1 MDMEIKEIALRG
13 QSIAAAVLYENEA
26 KGIAVYAAM
35 RMDSREDDMA
45 PVPQFVIFMETD
57 AEEGPK
63 CVLYGNFALCKRK
76 MASELENRLLDLKAS
91 EVYALKDLFRE
102 AAKTLKASD
111 FEVRDDSNPES
122 MSVPQLLDKLADED
136 VEVKTVDGQD
146 YYTLDNNAF
155 KALAG
160 KNSLRL
166 KKVLRAQGL
175 LLCNGDRYDYRETGS
190 SSGKLYIVCNKGV
203 TANG

>member
-1 MDMEIKEIALRG
+1 MNIKEITLRG

-45 PVPQFVIFMETD
+45 SVPQFVIFMETD

-76 MASELENRLLDLKAS
+76 MTSELENRLLDLKAS
-91 EVYALKDLFRE
+91 EVYALKDSFRE

-122 MSVPQLLDKLADED
+122 MSVPQLLDKLADKD

-146 YYTLDNNAF
+146 YYTLDSNAF

-160 KNSLRL
+160 EKSLSL
-166 KKVLRAQGL
+166 KKVLKAQGL

-190 SSGKLYIVCNKGV
+190 SSGKLYIVWNKGV

>member
-1 MDMEIKEIALRG
+1 MNIKEITLRG
-13 QSIAAAVLYENEA
+13 QSIAAAVLYENE
-26 KGIAVYAAM
+26 KEGVSVYAAM
-35 RMDSREDDMA
+35 RMDSRDDDMA
-45 PVPQFVIFMETD
+45 PMPQFVIFMETS

-63 CVLYGNFALCKRK
+63 CVMYGSLKQCWDK
-76 MASELENRLLDLKAS
+76 MRSELENRLLMAFEISAIMDS
-91 EVYALKDLFRE
+91 FRD
-102 AAKTLKASD
+102 AVKTLKPSD
-111 FEVRDDSNPES
+111 FELRDDNNPES

-146 YYTLDNNAF
+146 YYVLDNSAF

-160 KNSLRL
+160 KNSLSL
-166 KKVLRAQGL
+166 KKALKAQGL

>member
-45 PVPQFVIFMETD
+45 PMPQFVIFMETS

-63 CVLYGNFALCKRK
+63 CVTYGSLKQCWDK
-76 MASELENRLLDLKAS
+76 MRSELENRLLMAFEISAIKDSFRDAS
-91 EVYALKDLFRE
+91 KILE
-102 AAKTLKASD
+102 ASN
-111 FEVRDDSNPES
+111 FEIRDDNNPGC
-122 MSVPQLLDKLADED
+122 MSVPQLLDKLTDEGP
-136 VEVKTVDGQD
+136 EVKTVDGQD
-146 YYTLDNNAF
+146 YYVLDNSAF

-160 KNSLRL
+160 KNSLSL
-166 KKVLRAQGL
+166 KKALKAQGL

>member
-1 MDMEIKEIALRG
+1 MNIKEITLRG

-45 PVPQFVIFMETD
+45 SVPQFVIFMETD

-76 MASELENRLLDLKAS
+76 MAGELENRLLDLKAS

-102 AAKTLKASD
+102 AAKTLKSSD

-166 KKVLRAQGL
+166 KKALRAQGL

-203 TANG
+203 MANG

>member
-1 MDMEIKEIALRG
+1 MNIKEITLRG

-45 PVPQFVIFMETD
+45 SVPQFVIFMETD

-76 MASELENRLLDLKAS
+76 MTSELENRLLDLKAS
-91 EVYALKDLFRE
+91 EVYALKDSFRE

-122 MSVPQLLDKLADED
+122 MSVPQLLDKLADKD

-146 YYTLDNNAF
+146 YYTLDSNAF

-160 KNSLRL
+160 EKSLSL
-166 KKVLRAQGL
+166 KKVLKAQGL

>member
-1 MDMEIKEIALRG
+1 MNIKEITLRG

-45 PVPQFVIFMETD
+45 SVPQFVIFMETD

-76 MASELENRLLDLKAS
+76 MVSELENRLLDLKAS
-91 EVYALKDLFRE
+91 EVYALKDSFRE

-122 MSVPQLLDKLADED
+122 MSIPQLLDKLADED

-160 KNSLRL
+160 KNSLSL
-166 KKVLRAQGL
+166 KKALKAQGL

>member
-1 MDMEIKEIALRG
+1 MNIKEISLRG

-45 PVPQFVIFMETD
+45 SVPQFVIFMETD

-76 MASELENRLLDLKAS
+76 MAGELENRLLDLKAS

-102 AAKTLKASD
+102 AAKTLKSSD

-166 KKVLRAQGL
+166 KKALRAQGL

-203 TANG
+203 MANG

>member
-1 MDMEIKEIALRG
+1 MNIKEISLRG

-26 KGIAVYAAM
+26 KGVSVYAAM

-45 PVPQFVIFMETD
+45 PMPQFVILMETE
-57 AEEGPK
+57 AGPK
-63 CVLYGNFALCKRK
+63 CVMYGNLAHCNRK
-76 MASELENRLLDLKAS
+76 KICTELGNRLLNLKAF
-91 EVYALKDLFRE
+91 EVFAIADSFRE
-102 AAKTLKASD
+102 AAKILEASD
-111 FEVRDDSNPES
+111 FEIRDDNNPES

-146 YYTLDNNAF
+146 YYTLDNGAF
-155 KALAG
+155 KAIAG

-166 KKVLRAQGL
+166 KKALKAKGL
-175 LLCNGDRYDYRETGS
+175 LLCNGDRYDYRETGA
-190 SSGKLYIVCNKGV
+190 SSGKLYVLCNKGV

>member
-1 MDMEIKEIALRG
+1 MNIKEITLRG

-45 PVPQFVIFMETD
+45 SVPQFVIFMETD

-76 MASELENRLLDLKAS
+76 MTSELENRLLDLKAS
-91 EVYALKDLFRE
+91 EVYALKDSFRE
-102 AAKTLKASD
+102 AAKPLKASD

-122 MSVPQLLDKLADED
+122 MSVPQLLDKLADKD

-146 YYTLDNNAF
+146 YYTLDSNAF

-160 KNSLRL
+160 EKSLSL
-166 KKVLRAQGL
+166 KKVLKAQGL

>member
-1 MDMEIKEIALRG
+1 MNIKEITLRG

-45 PVPQFVIFMETD
+45 SVPQFVIFMETD

-76 MASELENRLLDLKAS
+76 MTSELENRLLDLKAS
-91 EVYALKDLFRE
+91 EVYALKDSFRE

-122 MSVPQLLDKLADED
+122 MSVPQLLDKLADKD

-146 YYTLDNNAF
+146 YYTLDSNAF

-160 KNSLRL
+160 EKSLSL
-166 KKVLRAQGL
+166 KKVLKAQGL
-175 LLCNGDRYDYRETGS
+175 LLCNGDLYDYRETGS

>member
-1 MDMEIKEIALRG
+1 MNIKEITLRG

-26 KGIAVYAAM
+26 KGVAVYAAM

-45 PVPQFVIFMETD
+45 PVPQFVIFMEMS

-91 EVYALKDLFRE
+91 EVYAIKDSFRE
-102 AAKTLKASD
+102 VAKTLKPSD
-111 FEVRDDSNPES
+111 FEVRDDSNPEC
-122 MSVPQLLDKLADED
+122 MSIPQLFEKLEDED
-136 VEVKTVDGQD
+136 VEVKTVDGRD
-146 YYTLDNNAF
+146 YYALDNSDF
-155 KALAG
+155 KAIAG
-160 KNSLRL
+160 KHSLRL
-166 KKVLRAQGL
+166 KKALKAKGW

-190 SSGKLYIVCNKGV
+190 SSGKLYISCKGV
-203 TANG
+203 EANG

>member
-1 MDMEIKEIALRG
+1 MNIKEITLRG
-13 QSIAAAVLYENEA
+13 QSIAAAVLYENE
-26 KGIAVYAAM
+26 KEGVSVYAAM
-35 RMDSREDDMA
+35 RMDSRDDDMA
-45 PVPQFVIFMETD
+45 PMPQFVIFMETS

-63 CVLYGNFALCKRK
+63 CVMYGSLKQCWDK
-76 MASELENRLLDLKAS
+76 MRSELENRLLMAFEISAIMDS
-91 EVYALKDLFRE
+91 FRD
-102 AAKTLKASD
+102 AVKTLKPSD
-111 FEVRDDSNPES
+111 FELRDDNNPES

-136 VEVKTVDGQD
+136 VEIKTVDGQD
-146 YYTLDNNAF
+146 YYTLDSNAF

-160 KNSLRL
+160 KNSLSL
-166 KKVLRAQGL
+166 KKALKAQGL

>member
-45 PVPQFVIFMETD
+45 SVPQFIIFMETD

-63 CVLYGNFALCKRK
+63 CVLYGNFALCKCK
-76 MASELENRLLDLKAS
+76 MAGELENRLLDLKAS
-91 EVYALKDLFRE
+91 EVYALKDSFRE

-122 MSVPQLLDKLADED
+122 MSVPQMLNKLADED

-160 KNSLRL
+160 KNSLSL
-166 KKVLRAQGL
+166 KKALKAQGL

>member
-1 MDMEIKEIALRG
+1 MNIKEITLRG
-13 QSIAAAVLYENEA
+13 QSIAAAVLHENE
-26 KGIAVYAAM
+26 KEGVSVYAAM
-35 RMDSREDDMA
+35 RMDSRDDDMA
-45 PVPQFVIFMETD
+45 PMPQFVIFMETS

-63 CVLYGNFALCKRK
+63 CVMYGSLKQCWDK
-76 MASELENRLLDLKAS
+76 MRSELENRLLMAFEISAIMDS
-91 EVYALKDLFRE
+91 FRD
-102 AAKTLKASD
+102 AVKTLKPSD
-111 FEVRDDSNPES
+111 FELRDDNNPES

-146 YYTLDNNAF
+146 YYALDNGAF
-155 KALAG
+155 KAIAG

-166 KKVLRAQGL
+166 KKALKAKGW
-175 LLCNGDRYDYRETGS
+175 LLCNDDRYDYRETGS

>member
-1 MDMEIKEIALRG
+1 MNIKEITLRG

-45 PVPQFVIFMETD
+45 SVPQFVIFMETD

-91 EVYALKDLFRE
+91 EVYALKDSFRE

-166 KKVLRAQGL
+166 KKALRAQGL

>member
-1 MDMEIKEIALRG
+1 MNIKEITLRG

-26 KGIAVYAAM
+26 KGVSVYAAM
-35 RMDSREDDMA
+35 RMDSRDDDMA
-45 PVPQFVIFMETD
+45 PMPQFVIFMETS

-63 CVLYGNFALCKRK
+63 CVMYGSLKQCWDK
-76 MASELENRLLDLKAS
+76 MRSELENRLLMAFEISAIKDSFRDAS
-91 EVYALKDLFRE
+91 KILE
-102 AAKTLKASD
+102 ASN
-111 FEVRDDSNPES
+111 FEIRDDNNPGC

-136 VEVKTVDGQD
+136 VEIKTVDGQD

-160 KNSLRL
+160 KNSLSL
-166 KKVLRAQGL
+166 KKALKAQGL

>member
-1 MDMEIKEIALRG
+1 MNIKEITLRG

-35 RMDSREDDMA
+35 RMGSREDDMA
-45 PVPQFVIFMETD
+45 SVPQFVIFMETD

-166 KKVLRAQGL
+166 KKALRAQGL

>member
-1 MDMEIKEIALRG
+1 MNIKEITLRG

-45 PVPQFVIFMETD
+45 SVPQFVIFMETD

-76 MASELENRLLDLKAS
+76 MAGELENRLLDLKAS

-102 AAKTLKASD
+102 AAKTLKSSD

-166 KKVLRAQGL
+166 KKALRAQGL

>member
-45 PVPQFVIFMETD
+45 SVPQFVIFMETD

-63 CVLYGNFALCKRK
+63 CVLYGNFALCKCK

-91 EVYALKDLFRE
+91 EVYALKDSFRE
-102 AAKTLKASD
+102 AVKVLKLSD
-111 FEVRDDSNPES
+111 FEIRDDNNPGC
-122 MSVPQLLDKLADED
+122 MSVPQLLDKLADEGT
-136 VEVKTVDGQD
+136 EVKAVDGQD
-146 YYTLDNNAF
+146 YYVLDNSAF

-160 KNSLRL
+160 KNSLSL
-166 KKVLRAQGL
+166 KKALKAQGL

>member
-1 MDMEIKEIALRG
+1 MNIKEISLRG

-26 KGIAVYAAM
+26 KGVSVYAAM
-35 RMDSREDDMA
+35 RMDSRDDDMA
-45 PVPQFVIFMETD
+45 PMPQFVIFMETS

-63 CVLYGNFALCKRK
+63 CVMYGSLKQCWDK
-76 MASELENRLLDLKAS
+76 MRSELENRLLMAFEISAIKDSFRDAS
-91 EVYALKDLFRE
+91 KILE
-102 AAKTLKASD
+102 ASN
-111 FEVRDDSNPES
+111 FEIRDDNNPGC
-122 MSVPQLLDKLADED
+122 MSVPQLLDKLTDEGP
-136 VEVKTVDGQD
+136 EVKTVDGQD
-146 YYTLDNNAF
+146 YYVLDNSAF

-160 KNSLRL
+160 KNSLSL
-166 KKVLRAQGL
+166 KKALKAQGL

>member
-1 MDMEIKEIALRG
+1 MNIKEITLRG
-13 QSIAAAVLYENEA
+13 QSIAAAVLYENE
-26 KGIAVYAAM
+26 KEGVSVYAAM
-35 RMDSREDDMA
+35 RMDSRDDDMA
-45 PVPQFVIFMETD
+45 PMPQFVIFMETS

-63 CVLYGNFALCKRK
+63 CVMYGSLKQCWDK
-76 MASELENRLLDLKAS
+76 MRSELENRLLMAFEISAIMDS
-91 EVYALKDLFRE
+91 FRD
-102 AAKTLKASD
+102 AVKTLKPSD
-111 FEVRDDSNPES
+111 FELRDDNNPES

-146 YYTLDNNAF
+146 YYALDNGAF
-155 KALAG
+155 KAIAG

-166 KKVLRAQGL
+166 KKALKAKGW

>member
-1 MDMEIKEIALRG
+1 MNIKEITLRG

-35 RMDSREDDMA
+35 RMDSRDDDMA
-45 PVPQFVIFMETD
+45 PMPQFVIFMETS

-63 CVLYGNFALCKRK
+63 CVMYGSLKQCWDK
-76 MASELENRLLDLKAS
+76 MRSELENRLLMAFEISAIKDSFRDAS
-91 EVYALKDLFRE
+91 KILE
-102 AAKTLKASD
+102 ASN
-111 FEVRDDSNPES
+111 FEIRDDNNPGC
-122 MSVPQLLDKLADED
+122 MSVPQLLDKLTDEGP
-136 VEVKTVDGQD
+136 EVKTVDGQD
-146 YYTLDNNAF
+146 YYVLDNSAF

-160 KNSLRL
+160 KNSLSL
-166 KKVLRAQGL
+166 KKALKAQGL

>member
-1 MDMEIKEIALRG
+1 MNIKEITLRG
-13 QSIAAAVLYENEA
+13 QSIAAAVLYENE
-26 KGIAVYAAM
+26 KEGVSVYAAM
-35 RMDSREDDMA
+35 RMDSRDDDMA
-45 PVPQFVIFMETD
+45 PMPQFVIFMETS

-63 CVLYGNFALCKRK
+63 CVMYGSLKQCWDK
-76 MASELENRLLDLKAS
+76 MRSELENRLLMAFEISAILDS
-91 EVYALKDLFRE
+91 FRD
-102 AAKTLKASD
+102 AVKTLKPSD
-111 FEVRDDSNPES
+111 FELRDDNNPES

-146 YYTLDNNAF
+146 YYALDNGAF
-155 KALAG
+155 KAIAG

-166 KKVLRAQGL
+166 KKALKAKGW

>member
-1 MDMEIKEIALRG
+1 MEIKEIALRG

-111 FEVRDDSNPES
+111 FEVRDDSNPEC
-122 MSVPQLLDKLADED
+122 MSIPQLFDKLADED

-160 KNSLRL
+160 EKSLRL
-166 KKVLRAQGL
+166 KKALRAQGL
-175 LLCNGDRYDYRETGS
+175 LLCNGTRCDYRETGA
-190 SSGKLYIVCNKGV
+190 SSGKVYISCKGV

>member
-35 RMDSREDDMA
+35 RMDSRDDDMA
-45 PVPQFVIFMETD
+45 PMPQFVIFMETS

-63 CVLYGNFALCKRK
+63 CVMYGSLKLCWDK
-76 MASELENRLLDLKAS
+76 MRSELENRLLMAFEISAIKDSFRDAS
-91 EVYALKDLFRE
+91 KILE
-102 AAKTLKASD
+102 ASN
-111 FEVRDDSNPES
+111 FEIRDDNNPGC
-122 MSVPQLLDKLADED
+122 MSVPQLLDKLTDEGP
-136 VEVKTVDGQD
+136 EVKTVDGQD
-146 YYTLDNNAF
+146 YYVLDNSAF

-166 KKVLRAQGL
+166 KKALRAQGL
-175 LLCNGDRYDYRETGS
+175 LLCNGDRYDYRETGA
-190 SSGKLYIVCNKGV
+190 SSGKVYISCKGV
-203 TANG
+203 EANG

>member
-1 MDMEIKEIALRG
+1 MNTKEITLRG

-45 PVPQFVIFMETD
+45 SVPQFVIFMETD

-76 MASELENRLLDLKAS
+76 MTSELENRLLDLKAS
-91 EVYALKDLFRE
+91 EVYALKDSFRE

-122 MSVPQLLDKLADED
+122 MSVPQLLDKLADKD

-146 YYTLDNNAF
+146 YYTLDSNAF

-160 KNSLRL
+160 EKSLSL
-166 KKVLRAQGL
+166 KKVLKAQGL

>member
-1 MDMEIKEIALRG
+1 MNIKEITLRG

-45 PVPQFVIFMETD
+45 SVPQFVIFMETD

-76 MASELENRLLDLKAS
+76 MAGELENRLLDLKAS

-111 FEVRDDSNPES
+111 FEVRDDSNPEN

-166 KKVLRAQGL
+166 KKALRAQGL

>member
-1 MDMEIKEIALRG
+1 MNIKEITLRG

-45 PVPQFVIFMETD
+45 SVPQFVIFMETD

-76 MASELENRLLDLKAS
+76 MTSELENRLLDLKAS
-91 EVYALKDLFRE
+91 EVYALKDSFRE

-122 MSVPQLLDKLADED
+122 MSVPQLLDKLADKD
-136 VEVKTVDGQD
+136 VEAKTVDGQD
-146 YYTLDNNAF
+146 YYTLDSNAF

-160 KNSLRL
+160 EKSLSL
-166 KKVLRAQGL
+166 KKVLKAQGL

>member
-1 MDMEIKEIALRG
+1 MNIKEITLRG
-13 QSIAAAVLYENEA
+13 QSIAAAVLYENE
-26 KGIAVYAAM
+26 KEGVSVYAAM
-35 RMDSREDDMA
+35 RMDSRDDDMA
-45 PVPQFVIFMETD
+45 PMPQFVIFMETS

-63 CVLYGNFALCKRK
+63 CVMYGSLKQCWDK
-76 MASELENRLLDLKAS
+76 MRSELENRLLMAFEISAIMDS
-91 EVYALKDLFRE
+91 FRD
-102 AAKTLKASD
+102 AVKTLKPSD
-111 FEVRDDSNPES
+111 FELRDDNNPES

-146 YYTLDNNAF
+146 YYALDNGAF
-155 KALAG
+155 KAIAG

-166 KKVLRAQGL
+166 KKTLKAKGW

-203 TANG
+203 AANG

>member
-1 MDMEIKEIALRG
+1 MNIKEITLRG

-45 PVPQFVIFMETD
+45 SVPQFVIFMETD

-76 MASELENRLLDLKAS
+76 MVSELENRLLDLKAS

-111 FEVRDDSNPES
+111 FEVRDDSNPEN

>member
-1 MDMEIKEIALRG
+1 MNIKEITLRG

-45 PVPQFVIFMETD
+45 SVPQFVIFMETD

-76 MASELENRLLDLKAS
+76 MAGELENRLLDLKAS

-102 AAKTLKASD
+102 AAKTLKSSD

-155 KALAG
+155 KALTG

-166 KKVLRAQGL
+166 KKALRAQGL

-203 TANG
+203 MANG